1 MTTLAHSA
9 TPLPFGAKRGTRRS
23 TRASPPRPAFL
34 ARRVE
39 IDRKSLVLTTA
50 LTSMLVLASLL
61 GSAPVAA
68 ADCAQP
74 SSSLPIHDTQTAP
87 ITPRVNEGPLTNLG
101 GDAIFLSTTG
111 DGNFVD
117 LTNVGGG

>member
-1 MTTLAHSA
+1 V
-9 TPLPFGAKRGTRRS
+9 RIC
-23 TRASPPRPAFL
+23 PPRPAFL

-117 LTNVGGG
+117 LTNVGGR

>member
-1 MTTLAHSA
+1 MKMTSTSHE
-9 TPLPFGAKRGTRRS
+9 PLLPDDET
-23 TRASPPRPAFL
+23 
-34 ARRVE
+34 
-39 IDRKSLVLTTA
+39 I
-50 LTSMLVLASLL
+50 

-117 LTNVGGG
+117 LTKLRGS